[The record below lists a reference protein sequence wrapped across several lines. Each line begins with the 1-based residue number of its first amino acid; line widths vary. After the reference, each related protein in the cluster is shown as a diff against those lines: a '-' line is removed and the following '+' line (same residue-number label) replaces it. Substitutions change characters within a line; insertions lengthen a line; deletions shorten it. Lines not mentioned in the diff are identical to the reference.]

1 MAQKPQQFDVL
12 GETRARIDRP
22 RDSLALVFKRA
33 LELGLDDVSKDGGV
47 RFTVGTMCSG
57 TDAPILALRELQDAA
72 LAMGYNHLFDFD
84 HQFSVEIEAYKQAFI
99 ERNSK
104 PSGEIYRDV
113 VQVSDPSRKDATT
126 AHGSLAPIPAAPD
139 LLVAG
144 SSCVDFS
151 KLNNKRDIL
160 AKHSVLS
167 RLYEEAKNT
176 RNGLDFGT
184 VTPQSQSHDVRMAL
198 QDVRD
203 SFHMEG
209 ESVKTFGSILQF
221 IYDQRPKLIIL
232 ENVSH
237 APWRAFT
244 HFWLPLVGYVALSMK
259 VDSKNFLVPQ
269 TRTRGYLVAVDQ
281 WHYGT
286 EMSTRIARLWSSMME
301 SSNWFPNQYP
311 EVHKFLLSS
320 MDQRILEARAIEE
333 RKIAENM
340 ARDVEARMCAYDHAK
355 VRRQQGLGPDQP
367 FTQRDGRGNLLPRDT
382 SWQAYIRGTSSRVQD
397 LLDITWLSER
407 KKAGRDL
414 NYKAKYLDLGVG
426 VERLKT
432 QIGIVG
438 CVLPDGDL
446 FATDQGRPILGIEA
460 LSLQGLPIDR
470 IRTSV
475 ETQADL
481 HDMAGNAMTT
491 TVVGAATLCVLIAER
506 RVTRS
511 SGFHNGLP
519 LLDNGASTR
528 TQHLKHLFAIR
539 QSDRNGVTDVAFA
552 LLQYCPSY
560 STAQKDQAA
569 VTHLMTI
576 LQKGRRY
583 CPCAGYRKHNPAT
596 GLMICTICNQVRCVT
611 CAGNP
616 AHAFEMLFTG
626 PLWSWDE
633 TIHALRGIL
642 PNRFALTGGHG
653 IPQDD
658 KDVKRLCLSLHATEK
673 EERNITSRLREL
685 RKCLGA
691 VYYLDHFDNS
701 QVIVATYVSTCGR
714 IELSIGSD
722 QVVWYLYLPEP
733 LEPGSFKQRAAP
745 PIARATLDKSA
756 DNVFPNRL
764 SWEVFFIQPLI
775 VVLSMEPQSDSTFR
789 CSVTE
794 FNGQPIKSYPI
805 IPMAATELMVGVEGL
820 YEFSQNCGTP
830 FDLLY
835 SRRAADG
842 EPSSAPCYLFLD
854 TKHTTEPEE
863 DSWVM
868 SQSVSKLEP
877 GTHREVLCKFPSS
890 WKEQEL
896 KLRQFGTPQTVQC
909 EIPGLWRSVHQTNG
923 TLMNISMSDVHLA
936 PDRMTAETSEDLHVI
951 IPGALSFPDVAQA
964 PIPVLQLRIDI
975 PDLPFPVHLL
985 PQLWKTDGEIFKE
998 CAKETGPGEKWM
1010 RVSDHHHKDALSLI
1024 SFALGALKADHL
1036 PREFKVGLLE
1046 RAGAACQILD
1056 ADFPNPKIHLLW
1068 EGLKVKKLFD
1078 DSEAAQKLAESYRK
1092 RPLPLELDVQIVRAD
1107 QPRHTGDLYSG
1118 RARGN
1123 IAQETELIVRILFN
1137 PTALAHRAWLHL
1149 PRDGLIRGIRR
1160 DVMQDGHI
1168 GFAVDVEFVDPSL
1181 KMIEP
1186 FEACLSQDVV
1196 PPATCDMAIQ
1206 LPSFDSCGVQL
1217 RPDQIQSVQW
1227 MIEKESSNS
1236 CFVETEVEEFLVPS
1250 SSIRLRSHAEVVNRA
1265 RGGVLAHD
1273 VGFGKTIVTLAL
1285 IDHQRNQS
1293 DERST
1298 IERHAW
1304 TQERHCHLKATLIVC
1319 PPQIVD
1325 QWRDEIERFLGS
1337 ENWNVVVINAK
1348 TPFHRGMLETADLV
1362 ILSTAF
1368 IHSSA
1373 FVQTL
1378 TRVAGA
1384 AKFHDASGASS
1395 REFNIWYR
1403 EAVTDLEDSYQCYA
1417 DNNKNNGALAK
1428 HISLR
1433 TQERKVSFEKAR
1445 AACIVESRRKDQKV
1459 KATARTQRATKT
1471 RKKPRRTTTAA
1482 SESDHS
1488 AESDSDSAMDD
1499 RKRKVAT
1506 PHVVNDFKDAT
1517 VLQMYSFDRVVLDEF
1532 SYENKSTAAFVANC
1546 VASSKWILSGT
1557 PPMADLS
1564 QVCAIADL
1572 VNIHVARPEASVP
1585 KSFPSIT
1592 RGPRLDKTTRGE
1604 AMRQYADPKSA
1615 QFALER
1621 HEQARIFIEHKM
1633 TRRETDISHIRVT
1646 EQVIVCR
1653 LDPVS
1658 SVVYAQLQQVLY
1670 DARWDIEEVPGD
1682 MRAIIDW
1689 LLQQT
1694 GNNKASK
1701 ARENLRMSWHN
1712 TIQSLLVQSST
1723 NLSAYGENMK
1733 KLGMDVRAGAV
1744 SGITV
1749 LTSMRT
1755 IYQRLQARSKAMIK
1769 SQFDMLMYVVDQ
1781 VQMSG
1786 LLAMTNAKG
1795 RDKTK
1800 QDKAIYYQDH
1810 LDDFIQR
1817 FTADR
1822 PWSFGDA
1829 EIRDDFWKG
1838 GNGVY
1843 GAIEWWKLTEEDV
1856 EAMDEDELKH
1866 VEANLVCFK
1875 ASYNSETQ
1883 IEATSQQ
1890 LKESVCDLLK
1900 ANVLDQYHEAEPE
1913 KVAANIGLASAT
1925 LLDAYWKDTAKSKDF
1940 EFGNK
1945 FRPYRPQL
1953 NEEETDRGTSHD
1965 QATNRMAMALQSVQA
1980 GIEEYIRQAR
1990 RLRVLGIVQSLFAFA
2005 QDLEAGHKPNAP
2017 TCSVCGSQ
2025 DNTEIKDLS
2034 LFITCGHLLC
2044 SGCVTAH
2051 ENQHHQVESTAGE
2064 VLCPVDSCSAM
2075 ARSALVPCTQLI
2087 SATAASTLDFEG
2099 KSAKV
2104 MKILDV
2110 IRTDVKDDEKALLF
2124 VGNKKLKAQLFDA
2137 LAEDDNVDVYMTTGT
2152 HHDTDAIRY
2161 FKEPNENG
2169 KTKVLVQS
2177 LMSEES
2183 AGTNLTEANHI
2194 MFAAPLHTDRRNHYM
2209 YMRQAR
2215 GRAIRF
2221 GQTRPVKVYHFVTAH
2236 TMEVDVLEHRLRHKL
2251 LIPEG
2256 GDRMP
2261 LDDLDYKLY
2270 ALDTRAASR
2279 GPPSATK
2286 EASAATTVSPALR
2299 RIRPYIDEVE
2309 TRKLL
2314 DSQEYDEWQDRL
2326 DVPPSEATKQAPW
2339 FRSQVVEQSAHEKV
2353 YDDDVEVGN

>member
-244 HFWLPLVGYVALSMK
+244 HFWLPL
-259 VDSKNFLVPQ
+259 
-269 TRTRGYLVAVDQ
+269 
-281 WHYGT
+281 
-286 EMSTRIARLWSSMME
+286 
-301 SSNWFPNQYP
+301 
-311 EVHKFLLSS
+311 
-320 MDQRILEARAIEE
+320 
-333 RKIAENM
+333 
-340 ARDVEARMCAYDHAK
+340 
-355 VRRQQGLGPDQP
+355 
-367 FTQRDGRGNLLPRDT
+367 
-382 SWQAYIRGTSSRVQD
+382 AYIRGTSSRVQD

-438 CVLPDGDL
+438 
-446 FATDQGRPILGIEA
+446 
-460 LSLQGLPIDR
+460 
-470 IRTSV
+470 
-475 ETQADL
+475 
-481 HDMAGNAMTT
+481 
-491 TVVGAATLCVLIAER
+491 
-506 RVTRS
+506 
-511 SGFHNGLP
+511 
-519 LLDNGASTR
+519 
-528 TQHLKHLFAIR
+528 
-539 QSDRNGVTDVAFA
+539 
-552 LLQYCPSY
+552 
-560 STAQKDQAA
+560 
-569 VTHLMTI
+569 
-576 LQKGRRY
+576 
-583 CPCAGYRKHNPAT
+583 
-596 GLMICTICNQVRCVT
+596 
-611 CAGNP
+611 
-616 AHAFEMLFTG
+616 
-626 PLWSWDE
+626 
-633 TIHALRGIL
+633 
-642 PNRFALTGGHG
+642 
-653 IPQDD
+653 
-658 KDVKRLCLSLHATEK
+658 
-673 EERNITSRLREL
+673 
-685 RKCLGA
+685 
-691 VYYLDHFDNS
+691 
-701 QVIVATYVSTCGR
+701 
-714 IELSIGSD
+714 
-722 QVVWYLYLPEP
+722 
-733 LEPGSFKQRAAP
+733 
-745 PIARATLDKSA
+745 
-756 DNVFPNRL
+756 
-764 SWEVFFIQPLI
+764 
-775 VVLSMEPQSDSTFR
+775 
-789 CSVTE
+789 
-794 FNGQPIKSYPI
+794 
-805 IPMAATELMVGVEGL
+805 
-820 YEFSQNCGTP
+820 
-830 FDLLY
+830 
-835 SRRAADG
+835 
-842 EPSSAPCYLFLD
+842 
-854 TKHTTEPEE
+854 
-863 DSWVM
+863 
-868 SQSVSKLEP
+868 
-877 GTHREVLCKFPSS
+877 

-964 PIPVLQLRIDI
+964 PIP
-975 PDLPFPVHLL
+975 
-985 PQLWKTDGEIFKE
+985 LWKTDGEIFKE

-1829 EIRDDFWKG
+1829 EIRDDL
-1838 GNGVY
+1838 Y
-1843 GAIEWWKLTEEDV
+1843 
-1856 EAMDEDELKH
+1856 
-1866 VEANLVCFK
+1866 
-1875 ASYNSETQ
+1875 
-1883 IEATSQQ
+1883 
-1890 LKESVCDLLK
+1890 
-1900 ANVLDQYHEAEPE
+1900 
-1913 KVAANIGLASAT
+1913 
-1925 LLDAYWKDTAKSKDF
+1925 
-1940 EFGNK
+1940 
-1945 FRPYRPQL
+1945 
-1953 NEEETDRGTSHD
+1953 
-1965 QATNRMAMALQSVQA
+1965 
-1980 GIEEYIRQAR
+1980 
-1990 RLRVLGIVQSLFAFA
+1990 
-2005 QDLEAGHKPNAP
+2005 
-2017 TCSVCGSQ
+2017 
-2025 DNTEIKDLS
+2025 
-2034 LFITCGHLLC
+2034 
-2044 SGCVTAH
+2044 
-2051 ENQHHQVESTAGE
+2051 
-2064 VLCPVDSCSAM
+2064 
-2075 ARSALVPCTQLI
+2075 
-2087 SATAASTLDFEG
+2087 
-2099 KSAKV
+2099 
-2104 MKILDV
+2104 
-2110 IRTDVKDDEKALLF
+2110 
-2124 VGNKKLKAQLFDA
+2124 
-2137 LAEDDNVDVYMTTGT
+2137 
-2152 HHDTDAIRY
+2152 
-2161 FKEPNENG
+2161 
-2169 KTKVLVQS
+2169 
-2177 LMSEES
+2177 
-2183 AGTNLTEANHI
+2183 
-2194 MFAAPLHTDRRNHYM
+2194 
-2209 YMRQAR
+2209 
-2215 GRAIRF
+2215 RAI
-2221 GQTRPVKVYHFVTAH
+2221 
-2236 TMEVDVLEHRLRHKL
+2236 
-2251 LIPEG
+2251 
-2256 GDRMP
+2256 
-2261 LDDLDYKLY
+2261 
-2270 ALDTRAASR
+2270 
-2279 GPPSATK
+2279 
-2286 EASAATTVSPALR
+2286 
-2299 RIRPYIDEVE
+2299 
-2309 TRKLL
+2309 
-2314 DSQEYDEWQDRL
+2314 
-2326 DVPPSEATKQAPW
+2326 AP
-2339 FRSQVVEQSAHEKV
+2339 RT
-2353 YDDDVEVGN
+2353 